1 MSDAWRNIG
10 LSLEHAT
17 LEAGL
22 WAFVAL
28 EICALLSVPS
38 VLLRRRG
45 RPTSALAWLLALLAL
60 PAIGSVAWWAIG
72 RTRMER
78 RLRQRSK
85 KKRDFIEVHGTPSKE
100 ATDVFK
106 NLLPERARTDYAF
119 ASVGNAVE
127 LLADGPNAYPA
138 LRESLGK
145 ASQSIHLLFY
155 IFELDATGVSICE
168 LLIKKAKEGILVR
181 LLLDG
186 LGSQKTWHRLKKL
199 LEPHGVQVAVF
210 LPSRIWPLYAPRFNF
225 INHRKIVVIDNR
237 VAFTGGMNIGAD
249 YENSW
254 RDLMLKLQ
262 GPAVEGLNHIFLEDW
277 YFASG
282 DDIPDPLR
290 GAHECRSDGTDIAV
304 VSSGPDTEGWI
315 HDAYFLAITQAKSK
329 VVIATPYFIPT
340 AGLLTALRT
349 AAGRGVEVSIVVPSL
364 SDVKIV
370 KWASRSF
377 YPLLVDVGVRIFEYS
392 ANMLHAKAMVVDD
405 KILSV
410 GTANIDNRSLRL
422 NFEVSCFLSDEK
434 MAKDLSTWLAHLLKE
449 STEMTPEFLEKK
461 GIPRKL
467 LESAAHL
474 LSPLL

>member
-1 MSDAWRNIG
+1 MSDAWRHIG
-10 LSLEHAT
+10 LSIEHVT

-22 WAFVAL
+22 WAFFFL
-28 EICALLSVPS
+28 EFCALLSVPS

-78 RLRQRSK
+78 RLRQRSLK
-85 KKRDFIEVHGTPSKE
+85 KKDFIESHGTPAKE
-100 ATDVFK
+100 PIEVFK
-106 NLLPERARTDYAF
+106 NLLPVRARQDYAF
-119 ASVGNAVE
+119 ASTGNSVQ
-127 LLADGPNAYPA
+127 LLADGHSAYPA
-138 LRESLGK
+138 LRESLGQ
-145 ASQSIHLLFY
+145 ATHCIHLLFY
-155 IFELDATGVSICE
+155 IFELDATGERICQ
-168 LLIKKAKEGILVR
+168 LLIQKAKEGIRVR

-186 LGSQKTWHRLKKL
+186 LGSQKTWHRLKGQ
-199 LEPHGVQVAVF
+199 LEPHGIQVAVF

-225 INHRKIVVIDNR
+225 INHRKIVVIDNKT
-237 VAFTGGMNIGAD
+237 AFTGGMNIGRD
-249 YENSW
+249 YEDSW
-254 RDLMLKLQ
+254 RDLMLKLE

-277 YFASG
+277 FFASG
-282 DDIPDPLR
+282 EDIPDPLR
-290 GAHECRSDGTDIAV
+290 GAHDSKPGGVDAAI

-329 VVIATPYFIPT
+329 IVIATPYFIPT

-349 AAGRGVEVSIVVPSL
+349 AAGRGVEVQIVVPSL

-377 YPLLVDVGVRIFEYS
+377 YPLLVDVGVRIFEYT
-392 ANMLHAKAMVVDD
+392 ANMLHAKAMVIDGT
-405 KILSV
+405 ILSV

-422 NFEVSCFLSDEK
+422 NFEVSCFISNEK
-434 MAKDLSTWLAHLLKE
+434 MARDLSSWIDALLQD
-449 STEMTPEFLEKK
+449 STEMTPEFLEEK
-461 GIPRKL
+461 GLPRKL